1 MRVTVGTI
9 VGLMA
14 AGRSEAEVLAA
25 YPYLESAD
33 IRAALALCGLAI
45 RGEGSPTGK
54 RLMRFLLDMNISPDL
69 CSRLRAAGHEAIHWS
84 SVGAQNARDEII
96 MGYAREHDQVVITH
110 DLDFGAVLAIT
121 HATGPSVIQVRTE
134 DRIGFSRR

>member
-1 MRVTVGTI
+1 
-9 VGLMA
+9 
-14 AGRSEAEVLAA
+14 
-25 YPYLESAD
+25 
-33 IRAALALCGLAI
+33 
-45 RGEGSPTGK
+45 
-54 RLMRFLLDMNISPDL
+54 MRFLLDMNISPDL

-134 DRIGFSRR
+134 DVLSDRFFSSITAAVKQFDPELRSGAIVIIDEDRSRARVLPIA